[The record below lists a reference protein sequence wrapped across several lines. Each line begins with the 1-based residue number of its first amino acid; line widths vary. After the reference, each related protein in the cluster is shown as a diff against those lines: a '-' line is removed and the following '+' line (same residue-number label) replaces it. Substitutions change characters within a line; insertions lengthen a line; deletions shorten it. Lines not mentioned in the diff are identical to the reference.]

1 MADGTA
7 LVPPSVLRNLPDKV
21 YEKRK
26 NAALEL
32 EGVVKAL
39 CAAGDNEKLE
49 KLLNMLINDFALSPQ
64 SNHRKKIVPAVL
76 HAFTDQ
82 DSRVRYYACEA
93 IYNIAKVSRGEIIIF
108 FNEVFDSLCKLS
120 ADSDPNV
127 QNAAHLLDRLI
138 KDIVTESDQFSIEEF
153 IPLLRERLSVLNPC
167 VRQFLVGWITVLDSV
182 PDIDMLGF
190 LPDFLDGLFN
200 MLSDSAHEIRQHAD
214 NALTEFLHEIKN
226 ATAVEYGRIA
236 AILVQRAASLDE
248 FTRLTALTWL
258 NEFVKLGKDQLVPYY
273 DAILGAILPCISDKE
288 EKIRAVA
295 KETAEELKKLNIEA
309 VAGFDVR
316 AVIAVAKRELAS
328 EFEATRSESLRWITI
343 LLKSHRTKV
352 LAHKDELVPALLQAL
367 SDPSD
372 EVALLVLEVQASIAQ
387 DAEHFKSLM
396 LSLMHR
402 FKIDRALL
410 EKRGSLAVRQLCV
423 LLEAEKVYRECA
435 SILESEKD
443 LEFATIMVQALNLIL
458 FTAPEMTDLRLV
470 LKQSLLTPE
479 RQDLFNALYA
489 SWCHSPMATVNLCLL
504 AQAYELSSTV
514 ISNMG
519 EADIDVNLL
528 VQVDKLV
535 HLLELP
541 VFAYLRLQL
550 LEPGHVPMLLKT
562 LYGLLMLLP
571 QQSSA
576 FKILRT
582 RLKSVPPQA
591 VLQGPAFAEHAS
603 TPQDQIT
610 IEGTQVGLS
619 KGVHDSEKLGYWTK
633 LQQLQEVQKLHKE
646 HKRQM
651 KQQIKIR
658 SYQPVLPNGPTLEGK
673 EGGTGTAAPAPE
685 PPARRVS
692 RSWRGHYS

>member
-108 FNEVFDSLCKLS
+108 FNELFDSLCKLS

-258 NEFVKLGKDQLVPYY
+258 NEFVKLGKDQLVPFY

-316 AVIAVAKRELAS
+316 AVIAVAERELAS
-328 EFEATRSESLRWITI
+328 EFEATRSESLRWIAI

-458 FTAPEMTDLRLV
+458 FTAPEMTDLRLM

-479 RQDLFNALYA
+479 GQDLFNALYA

-571 QQSSA
+571 Q
-576 FKILRT
+576 
-582 RLKSVPPQA
+582 
-591 VLQGPAFAEHAS
+591 
-603 TPQDQIT
+603 
-610 IEGTQVGLS
+610 VG
-619 KGVHDSEKLGYWTK
+619 G
-633 LQQLQEVQKLHKE
+633 
-646 HKRQM
+646 
-651 KQQIKIR
+651 
-658 SYQPVLPNGPTLEGK
+658 
-673 EGGTGTAAPAPE
+673 
-685 PPARRVS
+685 
-692 RSWRGHYS
+692 